1 MLCFRRPR
9 RKVGTEIRGQSAM
22 REEVRTQSRR
32 FERRNK
38 IRCTFCGGKKC
49 AREDWTRHSNAA
61 IRGLHSDWINENILA
76 TQRLSSRIIQ
86 EFDIIQQFKEYFVY
100 RAGITSVINLQL
112 PGEHPYCGD
121 GLKERSGFSY
131 MPEELYN
138 SGLFFYNYGWP
149 DMKIPSI
156 DLMVN
161 IVKIFCFTI
170 ESGGKVAVHCHA
182 GYGRTGIAIACYLI
196 YALNMGPMEAIKF
209 IRSKRPGCVETKAQK
224 KFVNDFYE
232 CKV

>member
-1 MLCFRRPR
+1 
-9 RKVGTEIRGQSAM
+9 
-22 REEVRTQSRR
+22 
-32 FERRNK
+32 
-38 IRCTFCGGKKC
+38 
-49 AREDWTRHSNAA
+49 
-61 IRGLHSDWINENILA
+61 
-76 TQRLSSRIIQ
+76 
-86 EFDIIQQFKEYFVY
+86 
-100 RAGITSVINLQL
+100 
-112 PGEHPYCGD
+112 
-121 GLKERSGFSY
+121 
-131 MPEELYN
+131 
-138 SGLFFYNYGWP
+138 
-149 DMKIPSI
+149 
-156 DLMVN
+156 VN